1 MRSYSLAITLSMIGH
16 GLLVFLVVWGW
27 SASVEKTVVKK
38 PSYIKATLIQLD
50 QKAKPVVKEISP
62 PKVDNSLKKKQQE
75 AANKK
80 RDAAL
85 KAQKKKAAEAQAKK
99 DKATKDQALK
109 EKARKN
115 QLAKKRAEEEKKKEA
130 ERKQKEQEKKLE
142 KELSEQR
149 KAALQKEIEDER
161 QRELERSVTAENK
174 RIEDAKQS
182 ASDAVLVTSYESVID
197 ERVSANW
204 SRPPSARNGM
214 SALLRIQLV
223 PTGRVVGVEVIE
235 SSGDAAFDRSAEQA
249 VNKAESFPELKS
261 LPNRVFEKNFR
272 VFNLN
277 FEPEDLRQ

>member
-1 MRSYSLAITLSMIGH
+1 MRSYSLAIILSMIGH

-38 PSYIKATLIQLD
+38 PSYIKATLVQLD
-50 QKAKPVVKEISP
+50 QKSKPVVKKISP
-62 PKVDNSLKKKQQE
+62 PKVDDSLKKKQQE
-75 AANKK
+75 AAKKK

-99 DKATKDQALK
+99 DQALK
-109 EKARKN
+109 EKTRKN
-115 QLAKKRAEEEKKKEA
+115 QLAKKRAEEEKKKKAA

-161 QRELERSVTAENK
+161 QRELEQSVAAENK

-182 ASDAVLVTSYESVID
+182 ASDAVLVTSYESIID
-197 ERVSANW
+197 KRVSANW

-223 PTGRVVGVEVIE
+223 PTGRVVNVNVIE

-249 VNKAESFPELKS
+249 VNKAESFPELKK

>member
-1 MRSYSLAITLSMIGH
+1 MRSYSLAIILSMIGH
-16 GLLVFLVVWGW
+16 GLLVLLVVWGW
-27 SASVEKTVVKK
+27 SASVETAVVKK
-38 PSYIKATLIQLD
+38 PSYIKATLVQLE
-50 QKAKPVVKEISP
+50 QKAKPVVKKNSP

-75 AANKK
+75 AAKKK
-80 RDAAL
+80 RDVAL
-85 KAQKKKAAEAQAKK
+85 QAQKKKAAEKRAA
-99 DKATKDQALK
+99 KDQALK
-109 EKARKN
+109 EKTRKN
-115 QLAKKRAEEEKKKEA
+115 QLAKKRAEEKKKKET
-130 ERKQKEQEKKLE
+130 ERKQKQKLE

-161 QRELERSVTAENK
+161 QRELERSVAAENK

-182 ASDAVLVTSYESVID
+182 ANDAVLVTSYGSIID

-223 PTGRVVGVEVIE
+223 PTGRVVNVSVIE

-249 VNKAESFPELKS
+249 VNKAESFPELKN